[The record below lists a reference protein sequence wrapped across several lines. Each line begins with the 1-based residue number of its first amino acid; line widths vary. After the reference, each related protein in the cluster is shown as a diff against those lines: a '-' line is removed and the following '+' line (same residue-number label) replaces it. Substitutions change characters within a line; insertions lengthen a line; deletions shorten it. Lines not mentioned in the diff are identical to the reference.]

1 MVPAPDQYRV
11 TIVKY
16 GSRNATRADV
26 YLNYS
31 LYHEPDGPIGMDYFF
46 WLIQNRERTIVV
58 DTGFSQRGG
67 DKRQRTTIYPVPQ
80 LLRDFGVDPATSPDV
95 VVTHAH
101 YDHIGNLDLFPTS
114 KIVIAEAEVDFWSG
128 PHAQRI
134 MFHHSVEDK
143 ELETL
148 RKAIKEERVVTFRDR
163 FDVAPG
169 VEVIEVGGHTPG
181 QSMVKVNTSEGVVL
195 LASDAIHYYEEY
207 DRDMLFMSV
216 SSLVDMYGGFDRV
229 RALTQSGEIDILVS
243 GHDPDTLS
251 RFTAVEGP
259 YHDVAAVI
267 GESND

>member
-1 MVPAPDQYRV
+1 
-11 TIVKY
+11 
-16 GSRNATRADV
+16 
-26 YLNYS
+26 
-31 LYHEPDGPIGMDYFF
+31 
-46 WLIQNRERTIVV
+46 
-58 DTGFSQRGG
+58 
-67 DKRQRTTIYPVPQ
+67 
-80 LLRDFGVDPATSPDV
+80 
-95 VVTHAH
+95 
-101 YDHIGNLDLFPTS
+101 
-114 KIVIAEAEVDFWSG
+114 
-128 PHAQRI
+128 

-216 SSLVDMYGGFDRV
+216 SSLVDMYSGFDRV